1 MKINNILENM
11 TPSSSTANQGGG
23 QAPVMGRSDKFL
35 ETTSG
40 ASSSAVISPGG
51 ETTSKMQRRGKEGS
65 NLLRGIKTSK
75 KFVNSP
81 MAESTVSEADISE
94 EHLGAKER
102 RKELFNKSKDRQLG
116 NRPDS
121 KDILPKDMEGEGDT
135 LKNSLHTIIRVATH
149 LDKALSVHDEFPEW
163 ISEKIGATKSMMV
176 NIMNYV
182 ISNQEMQDERDNGE
196 EINELS
202 SEKLRQYKKA
212 AGAQASE
219 LDKAAWA
226 GAPDAKSKINK
237 AKKQFANDIKKH
249 YDGKTQGVAEATGDK
264 PFDNMMKTIKKGTK
278 KQATADRREQKAKNK
293 EQAAAAFGNMFGG
306 GNPADK
312 LKIKE
317 QGMAEGLHDDEDD
330 GLIAGRYTPQQ
341 WAKMVAT
348 VKKKAQE
355 QDAKKKMAVV
365 KTDKPI
371 GTRVSDIDPW
381 SGKESNVR
389 TDSEWDKQK
398 GVAEG
403 VETPQQQQVRA
414 AITKGMEKWDQN
426 DLATYQ
432 SQPTNRNYMPASG
445 WASGQ
450 LDGINSIDP
459 DGTVVIELDDTT
471 TAGLVKKLAS
481 LGGMPGV
488 KTRQLKMTF
497 DPAKMKNGVIPG
509 DVSEDQ
515 LDEVFEPTLDYYK
528 LSNGKTVQASYRP
541 SVNQSPV
548 PFTDVSVSYVNPAL
562 KPQGPSFDSTG
573 QAKPWT
579 SAPDGVKQA
588 IQKFVTQPQKGVAEA
603 APNPKHLQR
612 YGHEADQTWPDDS
625 NSLSKRYNDR
635 DIVVPNLGAVY
646 AGTAAPN
653 KHYQSTPFRTN
664 GMKIATKIKPS
675 ITKTSVKRKDSD
687 RPVPS
692 FLQKGVA
699 EGEEYQ
705 QYKVE
710 MIDRNGEM
718 DGIYHKDNTHY
729 NLENMLSD
737 IKGYQRNNPQHT
749 FKLYINGNP
758 VNWKELVAKQ
768 GVAEESKGLWANIHA
783 KQKRIKSGSGEHM
796 RKPGSKGAP
805 TAKSFKDSATKGVK
819 ETGAPAPTRMNPP
832 REYDRRRGD

>member
-51 ETTSKMQRRGKEGS
+51 ETTSKIQRRGKEGS

-182 ISNQEMQDERDNGE
+182 ISNQEMQDDGE

-202 SEKLRQYKKA
+202 SEKLGQYKKA

-237 AKKQFANDIKKH
+237 ANKRFDGIVKATKKQFANDIKKH

-306 GNPADK
+306 SNPADK

-317 QGMAEGLHDDEDD
+317 QGAGAGLERNLLDRLGNRVGATPGSDINQVTDAYQQKIIDRMGKRFGLPPGSSMEQVQAAQQAYLNKNDPQAAAQYKQNMANIDAGGTRAANKPVQLMKKPGMAEN
-330 GLIAGRYTPQQ
+330 AMTPLSGPTLKQ
-341 WAKMVAT
+341 WMGKVKIYYPEVKFVQAKMPGSPVLARFQNT
-348 VKKKAQE
+348 EVGRFDQ
-355 QDAKKKMAVV
+355 AKGISKI
-365 KTDKPI
+365 TP
-371 GTRVSDIDPW
+371 PP
-381 SGKESNVR
+381 SGSIP
-389 TDSEWDKQK
+389 SFK

-403 VETPQQQQVRA
+403 SGESYIIVRTDA
-414 AITKGMEKWDQN
+414 EGKKDVFAGNFD
-426 DLATYQ
+426 TYEQ
-432 SQPTNRNYMPASG
+432 AQK
-445 WASGQ
+445 
-450 LDGINSIDP
+450 
-459 DGTVVIELDDTT
+459 ELD
-471 TAGLVKKLAS
+471 ACLAHP
-481 LGGMPGV
+481 LHT
-488 KTRQLKMTF
+488 K
-497 DPAKMKNGVIPG
+497 
-509 DVSEDQ
+509 
-515 LDEVFEPTLDYYK
+515 YK
-528 LSNGKTVQASYRP
+528 
-541 SVNQSPV
+541 
-548 PFTDVSVSYVNPAL
+548 
-562 KPQGPSFDSTG
+562 
-573 QAKPWT
+573 
-579 SAPDGVKQA
+579 
-588 IQKFVTQPQKGVAEA
+588 QKFE
-603 APNPKHLQR
+603 
-612 YGHEADQTWPDDS
+612 
-625 NSLSKRYNDR
+625 
-635 DIVVPNLGAVY
+635 I
-646 AGTAAPN
+646 
-653 KHYQSTPFRTN
+653 
-664 GMKIATKIKPS
+664 
-675 ITKTSVKRKDSD
+675 KRK
-687 RPVPS
+687 
-692 FLQKGVA
+692 G
-699 EGEEYQ
+699 GE
-705 QYKVE
+705 
-710 MIDRNGEM
+710 
-718 DGIYHKDNTHY
+718 
-729 NLENMLSD
+729 
-737 IKGYQRNNPQHT
+737 
-749 FKLYINGNP
+749 
-758 VNWKELVAKQ
+758 Q

-805 TAKSFKDSATKGVK
+805 TAKSFKDSATKSVK

-832 REYDRRRGD
+832 REYNRRRGD

>member
-51 ETTSKMQRRGKEGS
+51 ETTSKIQRRGKEGS

-182 ISNQEMQDERDNGE
+182 ISNQEMQDDGE

-202 SEKLRQYKKA
+202 SEKLGQYKKA

-237 AKKQFANDIKKH
+237 ANKRFDGIVKATKKQFANDIKKH

-264 PFDNMMKTIKKGTK
+264 PFDNMMKTIKKGTQ

-317 QGMAEGLHDDEDD
+317 QD
-330 GLIAGRYTPQQ
+330 
-341 WAKMVAT
+341 
-348 VKKKAQE
+348 
-355 QDAKKKMAVV
+355 
-365 KTDKPI
+365 
-371 GTRVSDIDPW
+371 
-381 SGKESNVR
+381 
-389 TDSEWDKQK
+389 
-398 GVAEG
+398 VAEG
-403 VETPQQQQVRA
+403 VGETPQQQKVRA
-414 AITKGMEKWDQN
+414 AISSG
-426 DLATYQ
+426 LAKSSQMGKAEYQ
-432 SQPTNRNYMPASG
+432 SQPTNRHYFDNAGYASDK
-445 WASGQ
+445 
-450 LDGINSIDP
+450 LTGIDSIDP
-459 DGTVVIELDDTT
+459 DGTVVISIGDTSA
-471 TAGLVKKLAS
+471 TAWVKKLAA

-488 KTRQLKMTF
+488 KTREVQQPRPPGVAEGWKDVIAGGAMALGALGAGHAQAADLSNYNTQYLQQVVSGEHPRPMVSIDDAKAELQARANGKQQSVPT
-497 DPAKMKNGVIPG
+497 PAKSEKPKGFSKEYLQSVIDGTHP
-509 DVSEDQ
+509 
-515 LDEVFEPTLDYYK
+515 
-528 LSNGKTVQASYRP
+528 RP
-541 SVNQSPV
+541 LISKERAQELLQQQTTNEQ
-548 PFTDVSVSYVNPAL
+548 
-562 KPQGPSFDSTG
+562 
-573 QAKPWT
+573 
-579 SAPDGVKQA
+579 
-588 IQKFVTQPQKGVAEA
+588 GVAEA
-603 APNPKHLQR
+603 IDSPSLNR
-612 YGHEADQTWPDDS
+612 Y
-625 NSLSKRYNDR
+625 R
-635 DIVVPNLGAVY
+635 DAIFSA
-646 AGTAAPN
+646 
-653 KHYQSTPFRTN
+653 
-664 GMKIATKIKPS
+664 S
-675 ITKTSVKRKDSD
+675 I
-687 RPVPS
+687 P
-692 FLQKGVA
+692 QK
-699 EGEEYQ
+699 
-705 QYKVE
+705 KE
-710 MIDRNGEM
+710 MIKNLIDAVLINEPTMYKSYVFNLRGSNDPKFLNQMTDELAG
-718 DGIYHKDNTHY
+718 YYLHKN
-729 NLENMLSD
+729 
-737 IKGYQRNNPQHT
+737 Q
-749 FKLYINGNP
+749 
-758 VNWKELVAKQ
+758 Q

-805 TAKSFKDSATKGVK
+805 TAKSFKDSATKSVK